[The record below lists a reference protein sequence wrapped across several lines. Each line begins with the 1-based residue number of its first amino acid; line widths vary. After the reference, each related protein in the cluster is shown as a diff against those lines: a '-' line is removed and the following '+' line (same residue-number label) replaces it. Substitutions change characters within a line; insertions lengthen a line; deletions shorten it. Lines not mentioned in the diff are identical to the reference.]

1 MKNKRRCFQADFIFM
16 IEEQAHLLKD
26 EIIQKY
32 GGEIIKSKFNYKYG
46 FIYRCIFK
54 NIDLS
59 IKCLIECMDNRFYA
73 IFANANHKTKRYK
86 NYE

>member
-1 MKNKRRCFQADFIFM
+1 MKNKKYCFQADFIFM
-16 IEEQAHLLKD
+16 IEEQAHIFKD

-32 GGEIIKSKFNYKYG
+32 GGKIIKSKFSYKYG

-73 IFANANHKTKRYK
+73 ISTNHKPKRCK
-86 NYE
+86 IYEN